1 MQKRIKNF
9 NFSKLERKLYYFH
22 KDSGLEIDFVMN
34 YKNKITLIEVK
45 SKSGRTK
52 SSKTILKN
60 YDKYHVQKCIKLGE
74 YNIGENEDILTLP
87 YYLAFLLK

>member
-1 MQKRIKNF
+1 
-9 NFSKLERKLYYFH
+9 
-22 KDSGLEIDFVMN
+22 MN

-52 SSKTILKN
+52 SSKTILEN

-74 YNIGENEDILTLP
+74 YNIGENEEIITLP